1 MIKSGHEIES
11 SLVLARLLSTKKKK
25 TRDNFHKLKNSVLEL
40 ENHQFLRQAVFLK
53 QATLVTMVQVDNYR
67 ASIVPVVQYRTQFKK

>member
-11 SLVLARLLSTKKKK
+11 SLVLARLLSTKKK

-40 ENHQFLRQAVFLK
+40 ENHQFFRQAMFLK
-53 QATLVTMVQVDNYR
+53 QATMVQVDNYR
-67 ASIVPVVQYRTQFKK
+67 ASIVPVVQYRAQFKK